1 MPVSNSLNNLKE
13 VLRTET
19 CGINLRY
26 LAVIF
31 LIEAL
36 VIALIG
42 ILHKR
47 NNSYRKLFLKFLI
60 AAYFTVLLSITL
72 FRRPWGSRQGIVHL
86 DVYLGLGIRSGHP
99 SSLIIVYGL
108 YNILLFIP
116 LGSLLYLL
124 FDGDNNIVMLIR
136 TTLITFVISL
146 LIECTQFLTG
156 RGMFEVTDLLTNTFG
171 GFVGA
176 VLAAIFLLFYL
187 RRRQ

>member
-60 AAYFTVLLSITL
+60 AAYFTVFLSITL

-99 SSLIIVYGL
+99 SSLVIVYGL

-116 LGSLLYLL
+116 LGSLLHLLL
-124 FDGDNNIVMLIR
+124 FRNGNIVMIIR
-136 TTLITFVISL
+136 TTFIAFVISL
-146 LIECTQFLTG
+146 LIECVQLITG
-156 RGMFEVTDLLTNTFG
+156 RGMFEVTDLLTNTIG
-171 GFVGA
+171 GFIGA
-176 VLAAIFLLFYL
+176 ALTAFASKIFL
-187 RRRQ
+187 RRKR